1 MKKSFL
7 LMLLMVALSFSV
19 YSGGQKEKAKPKK
32 VKIEYFLQKPET
44 QDIMTKLIDM
54 FMKENPNISVEMNV
68 VPDSKQV
75 LLTRMASN
83 DMPDVFSTWPNE
95 VEFKLQCKEGYIA
108 DLTGQKYL
116 KNVEASV
123 MDTLRYKGKDYSLPI
138 SVNTMGVYYNTKLF
152 KELGLTI
159 PKTYAEYINLLKTV
173 KASGKYLP
181 IVNADKDPWTI
192 GYQVVLLSGMEI
204 PKPYLFFDNLAS
216 GKTSATDNKYLKR
229 VAEKI
234 LELRKYGQDDNL
246 GTGYA
251 QAIDLFATGKAVTF
265 IQGIWT
271 IPSIRKANPNLKF
284 DMFPFPADIE
294 KNTRVIYGVDFALAA
309 AAKGKH
315 LKEANKFIGFF
326 SRTDIAQIYANK
338 DGSPSLIKGVK
349 VHTKEI
355 AKLTKLLNEGRSFE
369 WLNFHWPPGVFDE
382 SHKIAQSLV
391 ATQDVNAYLK
401 DVDEIFKNK

>member
-1 MKKSFL
+1 MKKSL
-7 LMLLMVALSFSV
+7 LLLLTMVAFLFNV
-19 YSGGQKEKAKPKK
+19 YSGGQKEKATPKK
-32 VKIEYFLQKPET
+32 VKIEFFLQKPET
-44 QDIMTKLIDM
+44 QDIMTKLIDL
-54 FMKENPNISVEMNV
+54 FMKASPNINVEMNV

-95 VEFKLQCKEGYIA
+95 VEFKLQIKEGYIA

-116 KNVEASV
+116 KNVQSSV

-152 KELGLTI
+152 KEMGLNI
-159 PKTYAEYINLLKTV
+159 PKTYTEFINLLKTI
-173 KASGKYLP
+173 KASGKSLP

-204 PKPYLFFDNLAS
+204 PKPYLFFDNIIS
-216 GKTSATDNKYLKR
+216 GKTSATNSKYLRR

-251 QAIDLFATGKAVTF
+251 QAIDIFATGKAATF

-271 IPSIRKANPNLKF
+271 IPSIRKANPGLEF
-284 DMFPFPADIE
+284 DMFPFPADTE
-294 KNTRVIYGVDFALAA
+294 KNTKVIYGVDFALAA
-309 AAKGKH
+309 AANGKNF
-315 LKEANKFIGFF
+315 KAANKFIEFF

-355 AKLTKLLNEGRSFE
+355 ARLTKLLNEGRSFE

-382 SHKIAQSLV
+382 SHKIAQSLI
-391 ATQDVNAYLK
+391 ATRDVNAYLK
-401 DVDEIFKNK
+401 NVDEIFKKK